1 MKYKIPFSILTPV
14 DPAINEWLPNIP
26 EKLLN
31 NSSLMSCLLRLAPRI
46 YNSGKIGSGVNP
58 FYKIVEILGADKLYY
73 HNLQIIKE
81 YYDVDMI
88 RYLTQDNLAE
98 FYVGYPCH
106 NANELRS
113 ALCQR
118 KNKTNELTLISIL
131 SAMV

>member
-1 MKYKIPFSILTPV
+1 MKYKIPFSILSPV
-14 DPAINEWLPNIP
+14 DPVINEWLPNIP
-26 EKLLN
+26 EKFLC
-31 NSSLMSCLLRLAPRI
+31 NSSLMSCLLRLASRI
-46 YNSGKIGSGVNP
+46 YNSGEIGSGINP

-81 YYDVDMI
+81 YYEVDMI

-106 NANELRS
+106 NANELKN
-113 ALCQR
+113 ALCHR